1 VKVSSRV
8 RPLIWF
14 ALIIATVQVVQHVFD
29 WHRYRHEREE
39 LVALRERL
47 VDAGAELVREQLEA
61 DRIRSWLDAEEQRLA
76 GKRNAVESY
85 GRHAR
90 DNVLPHHL
98 YGAYRQD
105 VEELNERI
113 RMRNQKL
120 EELRLTIARRNSA
133 ADRYNVL
140 ADSMRTLAV
149 TAGDP
154 YHAIPLPAEA
164 AAQRGIEFESFR

>member
-1 VKVSSRV
+1 MAFSRV

-14 ALIIATVQVVQHVFD
+14 ALVIAAVQVGQHVFD

-61 DRIRSWLDAEEQRLA
+61 DRMRAWLDTEESRLEGQR
-76 GKRNAVESY
+76 RVVESY
-85 GRHAR
+85 GRHAHG
-90 DNVLPHHL
+90 NVLPNHL
-98 YGAYRQD
+98 YGAYRREVD
-105 VEELNERI
+105 EINERI
-113 RMRNQKL
+113 RLRNQKL
-120 EELRLTIARRNSA
+120 EELRMTIARRNSA
-133 ADRYNVL
+133 ADRYNLL

-164 AAQRGIEFESFR
+164 AAQRGIDLGSFR